1 MRRWP
6 LNKLRSTDEDPAQ
19 LAQVN
24 YPQAVWVEALPQLF
38 LESQRIDL
46 PMCLFVALPDQVR
59 VEVRI
64 VVHVL
69 FLSYGW
75 YQGRGVIRTNWLT
88 GFGFLLM
95 RIKRTTASS
104 RRKHQ
109 I

>member
-1 MRRWP
+1 MRRWL
-6 LNKLRSTDEDPAQ
+6 LNKLRSTNEDPAQ

-24 YPQAVWVEALPQLF
+24 YPQAVWVAAPPQLF
-38 LESQRIDL
+38 LESQRVDL

-75 YQGRGVIRTNWLT
+75 YQERGVIRANWLS
-88 GFGFLLM
+88 GLGSLLLG
-95 RIKRTTASS
+95 IKRTTAPS
-104 RRKHQ
+104 RRRDQ